1 MKNIGEK
8 SFKNIG
14 ARNIQRNKKS
24 VGWVGTGAGFHTDV
38 AAVVHNTVN
47 TANTEK
53 CILKYRICGLGV
65 EQSFRGRK
73 RTQLPFPCCKKAPL

>member
-24 VGWVGTGAGFHTDV
+24 VGWVGTGAGFQWHTDV
-38 AAVVHNTVN
+38 AAIVVHNTVN
-47 TANTEK
+47 TEK
-53 CILKYRICGLGV
+53 CILKSVG
-65 EQSFRGRK
+65 
-73 RTQLPFPCCKKAPL
+73 

>member
-47 TANTEK
+47 TANTEF
-53 CILKYRICGLGV
+53 
-65 EQSFRGRK
+65 QRK
-73 RTQLPFPCCKKAPL
+73 EAHPAPLPLL